1 MIKSGISFGSRLLP
15 FFFFFRGSAVNGGGI
30 KNTSSLKEGLDG
42 GSVPARLKPSLS
54 LSTLF
59 HMHGASGRTD
69 GRGEGERKGRRRGV
83 EKESSCVC
91 VSHIRH
97 TQRTKGS
104 GKRRRTRE
112 GDQVPEAPRGK
123 RGRSH
128 CGAAASN

>member
-59 HMHGASGRTD
+59 HMHGASGRTGG
-69 GRGEGERKGRRRGV
+69 GREREREGE
-83 EKESSCVC
+83 EE
-91 VSHIRH
+91 
-97 TQRTKGS
+97 
-104 GKRRRTRE
+104 
-112 GDQVPEAPRGK
+112 
-123 RGRSH
+123 
-128 CGAAASN
+128 